1 MDRRV
6 WARSIPPAITILTN
20 ANADNYLVLLSH
32 FTRQNGVEA
41 TDVRAYLG
49 VDEEY
54 EDLEA

>member
-6 WARSIPPAITILTN
+6 PAYFIPTAIILTN
-20 ANADNYLVLLSH
+20 ANSDNYLVLLSH

>member
-1 MDRRV
+1 MDRQV
-6 WARSIPPAITILTN
+6 GARFILAVFVLTHSN
-20 ANADNYLVLLSH
+20 TDNYLMLLSH

>member
-1 MDRRV
+1 MP
-6 WARSIPPAITILTN
+6 SIIVLTH
-20 ANADNYLVLLSH
+20 ANADNYLMLLSH

-41 TDVRAYLG
+41 TDVRVYLG

>member
-1 MDRRV
+1 M
-6 WARSIPPAITILTN
+6 LTH
-20 ANADNYLVLLSH
+20 ANADNYLMLLSH

-41 TDVRAYLG
+41 TDVRVYLG